1 MNRIFLRPW
10 FLTFFKSVFK
20 YFLIACFLSF
30 ELATSYI
37 DYSEIPNSELQ
48 GIQLIS
54 LRYYQYLELSFLVLN
69 APIYANNLSGLFLWG
84 PVRITD
90 VTRSSLLGIVVRD
103 ICSKFGSFRKPL
115 GQGHMRLRDLEIC
128 QKLM

>member
-1 MNRIFLRPW
+1 MNRTFLRPW

-30 ELATSYI
+30 ELVTLYI

-69 APIYANNLSGLFLWG
+69 APIYANNSPAYFFGDQSETLTSSG
-84 PVRITD
+84 PV
-90 VTRSSLLGIVVRD
+90 LLALLYGTYALNLDHSVNLWAKVR
-103 ICSKFGSFRKPL
+103 
-115 GQGHMRLRDLEIC
+115 
-128 QKLM
+128 

>member
-1 MNRIFLRPW
+1 MNRTFLRPW

-20 YFLIACFLSF
+20 YFLIACFLSSNIIYRLLRNPEQRAAGNTAHQF
-30 ELATSYI
+30 TVLSI
-37 DYSEIPNSELQ
+37 FRI
-48 GIQLIS
+48 IIS
-54 LRYYQYLELSFLVLN
+54 RAQCSNLREQFS
-69 APIYANNLSGLFLWG
+69 SLFLRR
-84 PVRITD
+84 PVRDTTNVI
-90 VTRSSLLGIVVRD
+90 RSSLIGIVVRD